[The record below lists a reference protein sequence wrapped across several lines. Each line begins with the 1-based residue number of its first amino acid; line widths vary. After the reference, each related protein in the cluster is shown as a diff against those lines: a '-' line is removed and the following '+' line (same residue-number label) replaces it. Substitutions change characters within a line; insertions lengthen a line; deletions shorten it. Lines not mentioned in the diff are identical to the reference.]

1 MTDAVVAADA
11 ADATGAAQDD
21 AVVVKGLPVPATEL
35 AGLARCTACGKM
47 YDADEAGPC
56 RFHPGTW
63 VNATST
69 SRMLP
74 HRKWSCC
81 GKSAESA
88 LGCKT
93 RAAHTQCVATA
104 MSLLNFPVVDASA
117 YSEMRRRV
125 QAPEEA
131 APAAPAVPTGA
142 PPDAEQFTV
151 GVGDSLNAIALRHR
165 MRKDQIVKWNKL
177 LGGSIYP
184 GQKLWLRPP
193 ASTETDVEKVAR
205 LAKCDEQ
212 EAAFYLDSAGGDVEA
227 AVREHAADAEWD
239 MANAA

>member
-1 MTDAVVAADA
+1 MGD
-11 ADATGAAQDD
+11 
-21 AVVVKGLPVPATEL
+21 
-35 AGLARCTACGKM
+35 
-47 YDADEAGPC
+47 
-56 RFHPGTW
+56 
-63 VNATST
+63 
-69 SRMLP
+69 
-74 HRKWSCC
+74 
-81 GKSAESA
+81 
-88 LGCKT
+88 
-93 RAAHTQCVATA
+93 
-104 MSLLNFPVVDASA
+104 
-117 YSEMRRRV
+117 
-125 QAPEEA
+125 

-227 AVREHAADAEWD
+227 AVRDHAADAEWD
-239 MANAA
+239 MTNAA

>member
-1 MTDAVVAADA
+1 M
-11 ADATGAAQDD
+11 
-21 AVVVKGLPVPATEL
+21 
-35 AGLARCTACGKM
+35 
-47 YDADEAGPC
+47 
-56 RFHPGTW
+56 
-63 VNATST
+63 
-69 SRMLP
+69 
-74 HRKWSCC
+74 
-81 GKSAESA
+81 
-88 LGCKT
+88 
-93 RAAHTQCVATA
+93 
-104 MSLLNFPVVDASA
+104 
-117 YSEMRRRV
+117 
-125 QAPEEA
+125 
-131 APAAPAVPTGA
+131 
-142 PPDAEQFTV
+142 

-227 AVREHAADAEWD
+227 AVRDHAADAEWD